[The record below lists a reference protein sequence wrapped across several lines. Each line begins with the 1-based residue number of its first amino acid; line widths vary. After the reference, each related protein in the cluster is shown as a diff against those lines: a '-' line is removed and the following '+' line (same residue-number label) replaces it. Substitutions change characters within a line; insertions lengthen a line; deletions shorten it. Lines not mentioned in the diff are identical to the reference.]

1 MMKTVRM
8 MIVGAAL
15 WSAVAPAWAVREG
28 ETAPDFR
35 AASTAGREL
44 SLSDFSGQWLA
55 LYFYPKSF
63 TPGCTTEACSLRD
76 GYSALLE
83 NGVHILGVSADSLE
97 TQLKFKAD
105 YHLPF
110 ELLADEG
117 AAVIKAYGAEGMGGG
132 ARRVTFLISP
142 AGAIAKIIDDVR
154 SAGHDAQ
161 ILSALHSL
169 QAHAPE
175 QPPVLTHESESA
187 ATPEAE
193 PLVSPAE
200 AGETPAP

>member
-1 MMKTVRM
+1 

-15 WSAVAPAWAVREG
+15 WSAVAPAWALREG
-28 ETAPDFR
+28 EAAPDFR
-35 AASTAGREL
+35 VASTAGREL

-55 LYFYPKSF
+55 LYFYPKAF

-97 TQLKFKAD
+97 TQLKFKSD

-117 AAVIKAYGAEGMGGG
+117 GAVIKAYGAEGMGGG

-142 AGAIAKIIDDVR
+142 EGSIAKIIDDVR

-161 ILSALHSL
+161 ILAAFHLL

-175 QPPVLTHESESA
+175 RPPVLTHETESA
-187 ATPEAE
+187 PSSEAE
-193 PLVSPAE
+193 PLVSPVE
-200 AGETPAP
+200 AGETTAP